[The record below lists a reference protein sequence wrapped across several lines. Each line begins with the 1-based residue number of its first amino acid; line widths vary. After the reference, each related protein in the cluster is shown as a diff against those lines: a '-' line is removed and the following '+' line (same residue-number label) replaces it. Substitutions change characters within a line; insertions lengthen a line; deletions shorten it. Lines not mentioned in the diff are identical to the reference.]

1 MLHLVGIYYIDALCD
16 KYEVCTNGTLLMTL
30 NLTILVNTQQSQGE
44 MDDKIL
50 NLKSENLVV

>member
-1 MLHLVGIYYIDALCD
+1 MLHLVGICYIDALCD
-16 KYEVCTNGTLLMTL
+16 KHEVCTNGTLLMTL